1 MRCAK
6 TVSVLFALTLA
17 LFSVPGANLHA
28 AAKLDVIE
36 FTSSVLKNNPL
47 GDPAT
52 RRVAVLVPEEAT
64 RGSSLPVVYFLEG
77 FGGSSE
83 GVLKNPTNW
92 LQAVERIAINVRPMY
107 IVIPDARTRW
117 GCSQYLNSSA
127 QGNYADYIC
136 DEVVAQV
143 ESRYHIAEGIS
154 NRIIAG
160 HSSGGFG
167 ALRLGMAKT
176 KLFGGVIALSPDSD
190 FETTHLPLVRLPG
203 VTNTPLAEIRN
214 LMQAPAGSLLPKDGD
229 LRYALALSAA
239 YAPRGRWHPGQFEW
253 ICDSSGRIRTDI
265 WKEWLAND
273 PLTLVT
279 EKRAPFRP
287 WQKVY
292 VEGAA
297 QDQFKANI
305 GARKIYEALLA
316 RHVHCAFYEP
326 PGKHGDHKFDRLQRG
341 LAWIFDRPMM
351 EISQR

>member
-1 MRCAK
+1 MRRAK
-6 TVSVLFALTLA
+6 TVLFALTQI
-17 LFSVPGANLHA
+17 LFCVSGANLHA
-28 AAKLDVIE
+28 AAKLDAFE
-36 FTSSVLKNNPL
+36 FTSSALKNNPL

-52 RRVAVLVPEEAT
+52 RHVAVLVPEEAADGA
-64 RGSSLPVVYFLEG
+64 RLPVVYFLEG
-77 FGGSSE
+77 FGGSSQ

-92 LQAVERIAINVRPMY
+92 LHAAERIAKDVTPMF

-117 GCSQYLNSSA
+117 GGSQYLNSPA

-143 ESRYHIAEGIS
+143 ESRYRIAEGIS

-167 ALRLGMAKT
+167 ALRLGMAKP

-190 FETTHLPLVRLPG
+190 FNTTHLPLVRLPG
-203 VTNTPLAEIRN
+203 VTNVPLAEIKT
-214 LMQAPAGSLLPKDGD
+214 LMQAPPGLPLPKDGD
-229 LRYALALSAA
+229 LVYALALSAA

-253 ICDSSGRIRTDI
+253 ICDSSGRIRTDV
-265 WKEWLAND
+265 WKKWLAND
-273 PLTLVT
+273 PLTLAT
-279 EKRAPFRP
+279 EKRTPFRS
-287 WQKVY
+287 WQKIY

-305 GARKIYEALLA
+305 GARKIYEVLSA
-316 RHVHCAFYEP
+316 RHIDCAFYEP
-326 PGKHGDHKFDRLQRG
+326 PGKHSDHKFDRLERG
-341 LAWIFDRPMM
+341 LAWLFDRPMN